1 MVGLVV
7 SVLLVVHQ
15 QMINDLSNQKCEIQ
29 HHTKESFGFF
39 EDSSTT
45 KKTISTI
52 VIAGKI
58 VLLTSLDILVELS

>member
-29 HHTKESFGFF
+29 HHTKNRLVF